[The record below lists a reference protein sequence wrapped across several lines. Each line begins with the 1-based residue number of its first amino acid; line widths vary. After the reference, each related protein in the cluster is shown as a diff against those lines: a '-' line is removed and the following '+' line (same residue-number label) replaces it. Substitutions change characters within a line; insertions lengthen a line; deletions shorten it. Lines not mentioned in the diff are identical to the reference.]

1 MSSRAR
7 ASKPRPQTLDD
18 LLLGSA
24 WFPRLDAATRARV
37 RSDMHEQDVP
47 AGAAL
52 TRRGE
57 LPRHWFGVSHGLL
70 KWSLDGEDG
79 RCVTLGGLSVGS
91 WFGEG
96 TLLRGAPRWADV
108 IALQDSRVAV
118 MPQETFEWLH
128 DTNLPFCHFL
138 LVQINE
144 RMHWFSGADAA
155 HRLLDADG
163 QVARALAG
171 LFHPWLY
178 PSGERH
184 VPVSQ
189 EEIANLSGVSRP
201 RCNRALK
208 RLELAGLLR
217 LDYGG
222 LTVLDVAGLR
232 RAAGA

>member
-1 MSSRAR
+1 MRE
-7 ASKPRPQTLDD
+7 TDV
-18 LLLGSA
+18 
-24 WFPRLDAATRARV
+24 AAGT
-37 RSDMHEQDVP
+37 
-47 AGAAL
+47 AL

-57 LPRHWFGVSHGLL
+57 MPREWFGVISGLL
-70 KWSLDGEDG
+70 KWSMDADDG
-79 RCVTLGGLSVGS
+79 RQVTLGGMSVGS

-96 TLLRGAPRWADV
+96 TLLRGVPRWADV
-108 IALQDSRVAV
+108 IALQHSRVAV
-118 MPQETFEWLH
+118 MPQETFAWLH
-128 DTNLPFCHFL
+128 ATNLSFCHFL

-144 RMHWFSGADAA
+144 RMHWFTGSDAA

-163 QVARALAG
+163 QVTRSLAG

-208 RLELAGLLR
+208 KLEQAGLLR
-217 LDYGG
+217 LEYGG
-222 LTVLDVAGLR
+222 LTVLDVMGLR
-232 RAAGA
+232 RAAGD